1 MNTVP
6 KDNHIHPSN
15 FSCVETNKRRK
26 IQADYNQ
33 KNNITPKTILK
44 NIDEIKLSTVVADNE
59 IEEIIKED
67 IDIDIKNLDI
77 IEQKEKMEEIKRKML
92 NYAKDLQFEKAALL
106 RDKLEKLK
114 NV

>member
-1 MNTVP
+1 M
-6 KDNHIHPSN
+6 
-15 FSCVETNKRRK
+15 
-26 IQADYNQ
+26 
-33 KNNITPKTILK
+33 K

-92 NYAKDLQFEKAALL
+92 NYAKDLQFEKAALF